1 MKRKFLV
8 IIVFIIS
15 SATVLFAQKKNP
27 YNLDIV
33 NSVLYYEQ
41 LVKENPDNELID
53 LQKFIPNI
61 KLDVRYATS
70 HNFTGKPIY
79 THPRAFLRKPAAEK
93 LLAVQKE
100 LNARGLGLVIWD
112 AYRPYAGTLRFFEV
126 CPDSTFCASP
136 TTGSIHNR
144 GCAVD
149 LTVCDLNTGKYLDMG
164 TDFDSFSDS
173 AFRAFKGLTP
183 TQLANRKMFEDVMVK
198 HGFKPL
204 SSEWW
209 HYDLLENKK
218 YPITDL
224 SFEELEEL
232 END

>member
-1 MKRKFLV
+1 MKKFLFLISAFV
-8 IIVFIIS
+8 IF
-15 SATVLFAQKKNP
+15 SASALFAQKKNP

-33 NSVLYYEQ
+33 NSMLYYKQ
-41 LVKENPDNELID
+41 LVKESPDNEHVD
-53 LQKFIPNI
+53 LQKLVPNI

-79 THPRAFLRKPAAEK
+79 THARAFLRKPAAEK

-100 LNARGLGLVIWD
+100 LNAKGLGLVIWD
-112 AYRPYAGTLRFFEV
+112 AYRPYVGALRFFEV

-136 TTGSIHNR
+136 TTGSVHNR
-144 GCAVD
+144 GCAID

-183 TQLANRKMFEDVMVK
+183 TQLANRKMFEDVMVMIW
-198 HGFKPL
+198 
-204 SSEWW
+204 S
-209 HYDLLENKK
+209 LL
-218 YPITDL
+218 
-224 SFEELEEL
+224 
-232 END
+232 